1 MERRRRMWPDDEERK
16 PEKPKIIAKHT
27 VQAGDTLSAI
37 ALKYYGSA
45 VKDKYMHI
53 YEANKA
59 IIGDDRRYLNCP
71 TDHLLSKPNPRHTA
85 GEVLYSAARKNIFKY
100 YP

>member
-16 PEKPKIIAKHT
+16 PEKPKIIATHT

-45 VKDKYMHI
+45 VKEKYMHI

-59 IIGDDRRYLNCP
+59 IIGDD
-71 TDHLLSKPNPRHTA
+71 PNLIKA
-85 GEVLYSAARKNIFKY
+85 GMELEI
-100 YP
+100 PELPD

>member
-59 IIGDDRRYLNCP
+59 IIGDD
-71 TDHLLSKPNPRHTA
+71 PNLIKA
-85 GEVLYSAARKNIFKY
+85 GMELEI
-100 YP
+100 PELPD